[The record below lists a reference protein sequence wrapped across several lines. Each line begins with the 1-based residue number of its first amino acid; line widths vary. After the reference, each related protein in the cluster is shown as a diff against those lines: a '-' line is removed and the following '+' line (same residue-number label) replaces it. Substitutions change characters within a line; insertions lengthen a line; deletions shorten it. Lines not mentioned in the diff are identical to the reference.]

1 MLLVLISIVLAGGQQ
16 TTCPPTVRSI
26 QPLLD
31 RAFMAGAAIVVV
43 DRNGVVYEQG
53 FGFDTPLFPSQR
65 RLIDTSDSVFLL
77 ASISKTFIAVAT
89 MQMVEA
95 KRLDLDVNIN
105 QYLSPA
111 LTVAHP
117 QYANVPIT
125 MRHLLMHSS
134 GIGINGVVEMESY
147 SLGDAF
153 TKISLLEVMK
163 QFFIGNEGWLP
174 IPPGNRTFYSNAGTN
189 LAALVI
195 ERLAGIRFD
204 QYVQER
210 ILKPLGITEKMGGYR
225 LGQFNPTHLVP
236 NFLYNESLSP
246 QLDVALKHFNTSQV
260 NAEVAFQ

>member
-1 MLLVLISIVLAGGQQ
+1 
-16 TTCPPTVRSI
+16 
-26 QPLLD
+26 
-31 RAFMAGAAIVVV
+31 MAGAAIVVV
-43 DRNGVVYEQG
+43 DRAGVVYEQG

-65 RLIDTSDSVFLL
+65 RLIDTSHSVFLL
-77 ASISKTFIAVAT
+77 ASISKTFISVAA

-95 KRLDLDVNIN
+95 KRLDLDTNIN

-117 QYANVPIT
+117 QYPNIPIT

-134 GIGINGVVEMESY
+134 GIGVNGAVEMESY
-147 SLGDAF
+147 TLGDEF
-153 TKISLLEVMK
+153 TKTSLLEVMNK
-163 QFFIGNEGWLP
+163 YFVGSEGWLP

-225 LGQFNPTHLVP
+225 LAQFDPAHLVP
-236 NFLYNESLSP
+236 NFLYNESLSE
-246 QLDVALKHFNTSQV
+246 QLDVALARFNTSQV
-260 NAEVAFQ
+260 SAETVLR